1 MRGFGNYDDMS
12 FRRASIGL
20 LPLITLLVSGVV
32 VASEPVNFILL
43 MGDDH
48 GWEETGYYDHPH
60 LKTPVIDEMAAQG
73 LRFDYF
79 YSAHSSCSP
88 TRGSFLTGRH
98 PNRYGTFNPGY
109 SIRPEEIT
117 IAHLLKSKGYRC
129 GHFGK
134 WHIGPV
140 KSASP
145 TNPGAMGF
153 DDYVSHDNFFEI
165 NPPMSRQ
172 GGPPEVIK
180 GESSAI
186 VVDEALRFIGEAE
199 ADDSPF
205 LAVIWF
211 GSPHEPYSGL
221 EEDLALYDN
230 LPEELENKE
239 VSLTSNETGKRV
251 KRPLRAVLRERYAE
265 ITAMDRAIGTLRDA
279 LREKGIH
286 ENTLV
291 WFCSD
296 NGTPPSAPLATP
308 FRGQKGTLFEGGIR
322 VPGIIEWP
330 TTITE
335 PRITDMPA
343 VTSDI
348 LPTLCDIAE
357 IPLPDRPLDG
367 ISLLPLIQG
376 DITKREEPVGFWHFS
391 RPDAGAKPYINPELQ
406 KGTTPLVKESGGIL
420 TRNFRNYHH
429 PRIRDRDYLG
439 DRAWIDGHYKLLVR
453 NGKDGTDQ
461 RQLYDLRHDIDESHD
476 VAKERSKQVEKMATE
491 LRNWQ
496 NSVLQSL
503 RGDDY
508 R

>member
-1 MRGFGNYDDMS
+1 MNSRFIS
-12 FRRASIGL
+12 FGL
-20 LPLITLLVSGVV
+20 LLSFAYSLSVTVL
-32 VASEPVNFILL
+32 AANPVNFILL

-48 GWEETGYYDHPH
+48 GWEETSYYNHPH
-60 LKTPVIDEMAAQG
+60 VKTPVIDEMASRG

-88 TRGSFLTGRH
+88 TRGSVLTGRH

-117 IAHLLKSKGYRC
+117 IAHLLSLKGYRC

-140 KSASP
+140 KNTSP
-145 TNPGAMGF
+145 TNPKAMGF
-153 DDYVSHDNFFEI
+153 DDYVSHDNFFEMD
-165 NPPMSRQ
+165 PPLSRQ
-172 GGPPEVIK
+172 GGPPEIIE

-186 VVDEALRFIGEAE
+186 VVDEALQFIASAE

-205 LAVIWF
+205 LAVLWF

-221 EEDLALYDN
+221 PEDLALYDN
-230 LPEELENKE
+230 LPEELSKRE

-251 KRPLRAVLRERYAE
+251 KRPLKEVLRERYAE
-265 ITAMDRAIGTLRDA
+265 ITAMDRAIGTLRKA
-279 LREKGIH
+279 LREKGLH
-286 ENTLV
+286 QNTLV

-308 FRGQKGTLFEGGIR
+308 FRGQKGQLFEGGIR

-330 TTITE
+330 ARITE
-335 PRITDMPA
+335 PRITEMMA

-357 IPLPDRPLDG
+357 VSLPNRPLDG
-367 ISLLPLIQG
+367 ISLLPLIEG
-376 DITKREEPVGFWHFS
+376 GVTERKEPVGFWHFP
-391 RPDAGAKPYINPELQ
+391 RPAPDAKPYIDLELQ

-429 PRIRDRDYLG
+429 PTIRDLDYKG
-439 DRAWIDGHYKLLVR
+439 DRAWVDGVYKLFLSEDK
-453 NGKDGTDQ
+453 NGTIK
-461 RQLYDLRHDIDESHD
+461 RQLFDLRNNIDESND
-476 VAKERSKQVEKMATE
+476 IANENAERVKEMASQLRS
-491 LRNWQ
+491 WQ
-496 NSVLQSL
+496 ESVLHSL

-508 R
+508 P

>member
-1 MRGFGNYDDMS
+1 MRGFGNYNDMC

-20 LPLITLLVSGVV
+20 LPLLTLLVSGVV

-153 DDYVSHDNFFEI
+153 DVYVSHDNFFEM

-186 VVDEALRFIGEAE
+186 VVDEALRFIGKAE
-199 ADDSPF
+199 ADDFPF

-230 LPEELENKE
+230 LPDELENKE

-348 LPTLCDIAE
+348 LPTLCEIAE
-357 IPLPDRPLDG
+357 IPLPDRPFDG
-367 ISLLPLIQG
+367 SSLLPLIQG
-376 DITKREEPVGFWHFS
+376 EITEREEPVGFWHFS
-391 RPDAGAKPYINPELQ
+391 RPDPGAKPYIDPELQ

-453 NGKDGTDQ
+453 NGKDGTEQ

-476 VAKERSKQVEKMATE
+476 VAKERSEQVEKMATE

>member
-1 MRGFGNYDDMS
+1 MTFRTPFRGFWIFFALYSSQFAFAADQ
-12 FRRASIGL
+12 
-20 LPLITLLVSGVV
+20 
-32 VASEPVNFILL
+32 VNFVLL

-60 LKTPVIDEMAAQG
+60 VKTPVIDEMASRG

-117 IAHLLKSKGYRC
+117 IAHLLKEEGYRC

-140 KSASP
+140 KQSSP
-145 TNPGAMGF
+145 TSPGAMGF
-153 DDYVSHDNFFEI
+153 HDYVSHDNFFELD
-165 NPPMSRQ
+165 PPMSRQ
-172 GGPPEVIK
+172 GGPPEIIK

-186 VVDEALRFIGEAE
+186 VVDEALRFITKAASEE
-199 ADDSPF
+199 SPF
-205 LAVIWF
+205 LAVLWF

-221 EEDLALYDN
+221 PEDLALYDD
-230 LPEELENKE
+230 LPAELETRE

-251 KRPLRAVLRERYAE
+251 KRPLRSVLRERYAE
-265 ITAMDRAIGTLRDA
+265 ITAMDRAIGTLREA
-279 LREKGIH
+279 LREKGLH

-296 NGTPPSAPLATP
+296 NGTPPSGVLASP
-308 FRGQKGTLFEGGIR
+308 FRGLKGQIFEGGIR

-330 TTITE
+330 AQIKE
-335 PRITDMPA
+335 PRVTKMTA

-348 LPTLCDIAE
+348 LPTLCDIVE
-357 IPLPDRPLDG
+357 IPVPDRPVDG
-367 ISLLPLIQG
+367 VSLLPLIQG
-376 DITKREEPVGFWHFS
+376 EVSERESPIGFWHFP
-391 RPDAGAKPYINPELQ
+391 RPTPDAKPYLDTELQ

-420 TRNFRNYHH
+420 TRNFRNFHH
-429 PRIRDRDYLG
+429 PVIRDHYYLG
-439 DRAWIDGHYKLLVR
+439 DRAWIDGHYKLIIR
-453 NGKDGTDQ
+453 ESEDGTA
-461 RQLYDLRHDIDESHD
+461 RGSLYDLEADIDESED
-476 VAKERSKQVEKMATE
+476 IAAKHQARVESMASSLRS
-491 LRNWQ
+491 WQ
-496 NSVLQSL
+496 ESVLQSL

-508 R
+508 P